1 MTDQVT
7 RLPADLAYFEEILQH
22 LHQTRGFDFTAYKRT
37 SLLRRV
43 TKRMEAVGAESFEA
57 YYDYLQLHQDEF
69 NALFNT
75 ILINVT
81 SFFRDR
87 EVWTYMAEQ
96 VLPAL
101 VEERKRD
108 TVRVWSAG
116 CSSGHEPYTL
126 AMLLAEQV
134 GSEALRERVKIYAT
148 DVDEEALAE
157 ARAAVYPARY
167 LSDVPAPMVAK
178 YFDRTGSEYAVNR
191 DLRRAV
197 IFGRHDLIQ
206 DAPISRI
213 DLLVCRNTLMY
224 FHSDAQSRI
233 LARFYFAVNPGG
245 YVLLGRAEML
255 FSHAAMFTAQD
266 LKRRVF
272 QTVPKPNHR
281 DRLLLLAQTGR
292 DIMPNNPTNLS
303 RLREAAFES
312 DGVPQIVLDLSG
324 TLAAANGPARAQFG
338 LSQRDIGR
346 PLQDLEVSYRPIE
359 LRASISRALE
369 EGREIVLKDVFL
381 SKDSDSRYFDVTVAP
396 LRDEDGSPVGTR
408 INFRDVTDF
417 KALQE
422 QLQHSKQEL
431 ETAYEE
437 LQSTNEELETTNE
450 ELQSTVEELETTNEE
465 LQSTNEEL
473 ETMNEEL
480 QSTNEELQTMNDELR
495 NRSMDLNSANA
506 FLQSVFVSLRWAV
519 VVLDRDYAVQ
529 VWNERATDMWGLRAD
544 EAQGKHF
551 LSLDI
556 GLPVAELRQPIWEVL
571 GGDGKMNEVLLP
583 ATNRRGKAIHCRVS
597 TAPLR
602 HGDRSVRGVILL
614 MEETDGSGG
623 AAEKAS

>member
-1 MTDQVT
+1 MTEQIKQVPT
-7 RLPADLAYFEEILQH
+7 DLAQFEEILEH
-22 LHQTRGFDFTAYKRT
+22 LHQARGFDFTAYKRT

-69 NALFNT
+69 SALFNT

-87 EVWTYMAEQ
+87 EVWAHVAEHI
-96 VLPAL
+96 LPTL
-101 VEERKRD
+101 LEERKRQ
-108 TVRVWSAG
+108 TIRVWSAG
-116 CSSGHEPYTL
+116 CSSGHEPYTI
-126 AMLLAEQV
+126 AMLFAEIV
-134 GSEALRERVKIYAT
+134 GADALRERVKIYAT
-148 DVDEEALAE
+148 DIDEEALAE
-157 ARAAVYPARY
+157 ARSAVYTARH
-167 LSDVPAPMVAK
+167 LSDVPSELIPK
-178 YFDRTGSEYAVNR
+178 YFDRTGTQYTVHR

-197 IFGRHDLIQ
+197 IFGRHDLIR

-213 DLLVCRNTLMY
+213 DLLACRNTLMY
-224 FHSDAQSRI
+224 FHTDAQARI

-272 QTVPKPNHR
+272 QTVPKPSHR

-292 DIMPNNPTNLS
+292 DIMPNNLPNPA

-312 DGVPQIVLDLSG
+312 DGVPQIVLDLAS
-324 TLAAANGPARAQFG
+324 TVAAANGPARTQFG
-338 LSQRDIGR
+338 LTVRDIGR
-346 PLQDLEVSYRPIE
+346 PFQDLEISYRPVE
-359 LRASISRALE
+359 LRASISRVVE
-369 EGREIVLKDVFL
+369 EAREVVLKDIL
-381 SKDSDSRYFDVTVAP
+381 WAKDSGSRYFDITVAP
-396 LRDEDGSPVGTR
+396 LRDEEGAFVGTR
-408 INFRDVTDF
+408 VSFRDVTEF
-417 KALQE
+417 RALQE

-495 NRSMDLNSANA
+495 NRSTDLNSANA

-519 VVLDRDYAVQ
+519 VVLDRDLSVQ
-529 VWNERATDMWGLRAD
+529 VWNERATDMWGLRPE
-544 EAQGKHF
+544 EAQGKPF

-556 GLPVAELRQPIWEVL
+556 GLPVAELRQALWEVL
-571 GGDGKMNEVLLP
+571 ADGKTQEVVLP
-583 ATNRRGKAIHCRVS
+583 ATNRRGKAIQCRVS
-597 TAPLR
+597 MAGLR
-602 HGDRSVRGVILL
+602 YGDRLVRGVILL
-614 MEETDGSGG
+614 MEETD
-623 AAEKAS
+623 ANPTDWP

>member
-1 MTDQVT
+1 MTDQVR
-7 RLPADLAYFEEILQH
+7 RLPTDLAHFEEILQH
-22 LHQTRGFDFTAYKRT
+22 LHQVRGFDFTAYKRA

-43 TKRMEAVGAESFEA
+43 TKRMEAVGIESFEA

-69 NALFNT
+69 DALFNT

-87 EVWTYMAEQ
+87 EVWTYMGEQ

-101 VEERKRD
+101 LEDRKRE

-116 CSSGHEPYTL
+116 CSSGHEPYTI
-126 AMLLAEQV
+126 AMLLAEHV
-134 GSEALRERVKIYAT
+134 GSAALRERVKIYAT

-157 ARAAVYPARY
+157 ARAAVYSARY
-167 LSDVPAPMVAK
+167 LDDVPAAMVAK
-178 YFDRTGSEYAVNR
+178 YFDRNGSEYTVNR

-197 IFGRHDLIQ
+197 IFGRHDLVQ

-224 FHSDAQSRI
+224 FHADAQSRI

-245 YVLLGRAEML
+245 YVMLGRAEML

-272 QTVPKPNHR
+272 QTVPKPDHR

-292 DIMPNNPTNLS
+292 DIMPNNPTNVT

-338 LSQRDIGR
+338 LSERDIGC
-346 PLQDLEVSYRPIE
+346 PIQDLEVSYRPIE
-359 LRASISRALE
+359 LRASIGRVLE
-369 EGREIVLKDVFL
+369 EDREIVLKDVFL
-381 SKDSDSRYFDVTVAP
+381 ATGSDSRYFDITVAP
-396 LRDEDGSPVGTR
+396 LRDEDGALVGTR
-408 INFRDVTDF
+408 ISFRDVTDF

-437 LQSTNEELETTNE
+437 LQSTNEELET
-450 ELQSTVEELETTNEE
+450 
-465 LQSTNEEL
+465 
-473 ETMNEEL
+473 MNEEL

-495 NRSMDLNSANA
+495 NRSLDLNSANA

-519 VVLDRDYAVQ
+519 IVLDRDYAVHI
-529 VWNERATDMWGLRAD
+529 WNDRATDMWGLRPE
-544 EAQGKHF
+544 EAHGKHF

-556 GLPVAELRQPIWEVL
+556 GLPVAELRPAISEVL
-571 GGDGKMNEVLLP
+571 GGHGKMSEVVVR
-583 ATNRRGKAIHCRVS
+583 ATNRRGKAIQCRVS
-597 TAPLR
+597 AAPLR
-602 HGDRSVRGVILL
+602 YGDSAVRGVILL
-614 MEETDGSGG
+614 MEETEG
-623 AAEKAS
+623 AGDAPQKAS

>member
-1 MTDQVT
+1 MTEQIN
-7 RLPADLAYFEEILQH
+7 RAPSDLEHFETILEY

-43 TKRMEAVGAESFEA
+43 NKRMEAVGAPSFDA
-57 YYDYLQLHQDEF
+57 YHDYLQLHQDEF
-69 NALFNT
+69 SALFNT

-81 SFFRDR
+81 SFFRDP
-87 EVWTYMAEQ
+87 EVWTYVAEH
-96 VLPAL
+96 VVPAL
-101 VEERKRD
+101 LDGRRD
-108 TVRVWSAG
+108 TLRVWSAG
-116 CSSGHEPYTL
+116 CSSGHEPYSI
-126 AMLLAEQV
+126 AMLLAERL

-148 DVDEEALAE
+148 DVDDEALAE
-157 ARAAVYPARY
+157 ARAATYPARH
-167 LSDVPAPMVAK
+167 LDDVPPEMAAK
-178 YFDRTGSEYAVNR
+178 YFERSGSHYTVNR

-197 IFGRHDLIQ
+197 IFGRHDLVQ

-224 FHSDAQSRI
+224 FHTEAQSRI

-292 DIMPNNPTNLS
+292 DIMPNHPSHLA

-324 TLAAANGPARAQFG
+324 TLAAANGPARAQFR
-338 LSQRDIGR
+338 LTPRDTGR
-346 PLQDLEVSYRPIE
+346 PLQVLDVSYRPVE
-359 LRASISRALE
+359 LGPTIARVLE
-369 EGREIVLKDVFL
+369 EGREIVLKDVTWAT
-381 SKDSDSRYFDVTVAP
+381 DGDTRYVDVTVTP
-396 LRDEDGSPVGTR
+396 LREEEGALVGTR
-408 INFRDVTDF
+408 VSFRDVTEI
-417 KALQE
+417 KSLQE
-422 QLQHSKQEL
+422 QVQQSKQEL

-480 QSTNEELQTMNDELR
+480 QSTNEELQNMNDELR

-506 FLQSVFVSLRWAV
+506 FLQSVFISLRWAV
-519 VVLDRDYAVQ
+519 VVLDRDYSVQ
-529 VWNERATDMWGLRAD
+529 VWNEKATDMWGLRPE
-544 EAQGKHF
+544 EAEGKHF
-551 LSLDI
+551 LDLDI
-556 GLPVAELRQPIWEVL
+556 GLPVAELRQPIWDVL
-571 GGDGKMNEVLLP
+571 GGDGKMTEVVIG
-583 ATNRRGKAIHCRVS
+583 ATNRRGKPIGCRIS
-597 TAPLR
+597 MAPLR
-602 HGDRSVRGVILL
+602 HGDRSIRGVILL
-614 MEETDGSGG
+614 MEENERG
-623 AAEKAS
+623 ATGEDRP